1 MKIAI
6 RNYRGIEEAEI
17 DLERIALIA
26 GPNGSGKTSIAQAVA
41 AALTDTA
48 VVVDGV
54 NKGDA
59 GLLLRDGAKRG
70 RCTITS
76 AKGAGAVNWPG
87 ASTSVEGNPPKASP
101 IAAGLVSIA
110 TMKPKDATMAL
121 IAATGATPTRDQLA
135 AAIAEADLPETLV
148 KPVWDSIEEGGWDA
162 AHARAKDKGTRTKG
176 AWEGVTGERYGAA
189 RAAAWQ
195 AKDTPA
201 SVDGLDQLLEEQ
213 EGALEAAIAGQ
224 AVGRAEVEALQASV
238 DAGKQAAEEA
248 ETLKIELDAARKHER
263 DLAEQRKALPEPL
276 ESEEGMPCPHC
287 SKPVVFDAGALRK
300 PGKGHSPAKN
310 AERREK
316 IAATAHGLEVA
327 SRRTAEI
334 NSKLVLANSKAEI
347 GRRAEARL
355 QQMDLDKEG
364 TTPEQVQAA
373 REAVAETRRQI
384 NAVARNAEAAG
395 HAEKIEQIGRLV
407 EILAPTGLRQAA
419 MSEAIGTLN
428 ADLADICQD
437 GEWPAVQVE
446 PDARI
451 TVGGRPFALVA
462 ESEQFRAKVALQV
475 AIAERDGSDALVID
489 AADILDRKG
498 RNGLLSILRT
508 TGIPALVTM
517 TFSDRTDVPNLAG
530 AEIGDSYWIGGGY
543 AARLGG

>member
-48 VVVDGV
+48 VVMDGV

-76 AKGAGAVNWPG
+76 AEGVAAVNWPG
-87 ASTSVEGNPPKASP
+87 ASTTSEGTPPKASP
-101 IAAGLVSIA
+101 IASGLVSIA

-135 AAIAEADLPETLV
+135 AAIAEAELPETLV
-148 KPVWDSIEEGGWDA
+148 KPVWDSIEENGWDA
-162 AHARAKDKGTRTKG
+162 AHARAKEKGTRTKG

-189 RAAAWQ
+189 RAASWQ
-195 AKDTPA
+195 APGTPG
-201 SVDGLDQLLEEQ
+201 SVDGLEQLLEEQ
-213 EGALEAAIAGQ
+213 EGALEAAIASQ
-224 AVGRAEVEALQASV
+224 AVGRAEVEALQQAV
-238 DAGKQAAEEA
+238 ADGAKAAEEA
-248 ETLKIELDAARKHER
+248 GRLKAELDAARKHEQ
-263 DLAEQRKALPEPL
+263 DLSAERKALPDPVET
-276 ESEEGMPCPHC
+276 EEGVPCAHC
-287 SKPVVFDAGALRK
+287 SKPLVIDGGTLRK
-300 PGKGHSPAKN
+300 PGKGQSAATNAK
-310 AERREK
+310 RREK
-316 IAATAHGLEVA
+316 IEAAAQALQAA
-327 SRRTAEI
+327 SLRTAEI

-347 GRRAEARL
+347 GRRAETRL
-355 QQMDLDKEG
+355 QQMDLDKDG

-373 REAVAETRRQI
+373 RDAVAATRAQI
-384 NAVARNAEAAG
+384 LAAAKNLEAAG
-395 HAEKIEQIGRLV
+395 HAAKVEQIARLV

-437 GEWPAVQVE
+437 GDWPVVQVE
-446 PDARI
+446 PDARV

-462 ESEQFRAKVALQV
+462 VSEQFRAQVALQV

-498 RNGLLSILRT
+498 RNGLFNILRT

-517 TFSDRTDVPNLAG
+517 TFSDRADVPSLAG

-543 AARLGG
+543 AARLVD